1 MDGDYM
7 LIISNI
13 NGNGISHVVLKN
25 FKFSI
30 CWVTMLLLSKNKTTL
45 AFDIESEKKLQQ
57 KFNSKMYLKGYL
69 LTEKTSS
76 INLIKFI
83 LQNSD
88 ILKKYLDKDDFKEIN
103 CKYDNETDYENRID
117 PFPYLIEINE
127 KKYFNVYEVHKTK
140 SEFLYNIIKDEDE
153 ILKMK

>member
-1 MDGDYM
+1 M

-13 NGNGISHVVLKN
+13 NGNGISRVVLKN
-25 FKFSI
+25 FKLSI
-30 CWVTMLLLSKNKTTL
+30 CWDMVVLLSKNKTTL
-45 AFDIESEKKLQQ
+45 TFDIESEKKLQQ

-88 ILKKYLDKDDFKEIN
+88 ILKKYLDKDDFKEIDY
-103 CKYDNETDYENRID
+103 KYNETNYKNRID
-117 PFPYLIEINE
+117 PYPYLIEINE
-127 KKYFNVYEVHKTK
+127 KKYFNVYEIYKRK
-140 SEFLYNIIKDEDE
+140 SELFYNLNENDKS
-153 ILKMK
+153 IL

>member
-7 LIISNI
+7 LIISNV

-25 FKFSI
+25 FKLSI
-30 CWVTMLLLSKNKTTL
+30 CWVTMMILNKNKTTL

-88 ILKKYLDKDDFKEIN
+88 MLKKYLDKDDFKEIN
-103 CKYDNETDYENRID
+103 CKYDNETNYKDGID

-127 KKYFNVYEVHKTK
+127 KKYFNVYEIYKRK
-140 SEFLYNIIKDEDE
+140 SELFYNLNENDKS
-153 ILKMK
+153 IL

>member
-1 MDGDYM
+1 M

-13 NGNGISHVVLKN
+13 DGNGISHVVLKN

-69 LTEKTSS
+69 TEKTSS

-88 ILKKYLDKDDFKEIN
+88 MLKKYLDKDDFKEIN
-103 CKYDNETDYENRID
+103 CKYDNETDYKNRID

-127 KKYFNVYEVHKTK
+127 KKYFNVYKVYERK
-140 SEFLYNIIKDEDE
+140 SKFLYDIKDEDE

>member
-1 MDGDYM
+1 M
-7 LIISNI
+7 LIISNTD
-13 NGNGISHVVLKN
+13 GNGISHVVLKN

-103 CKYDNETDYENRID
+103 CKYDNETDYKNGID

-127 KKYFNVYEVHKTK
+127 KKYFNVYEIYKRK
-140 SEFLYNIIKDEDE
+140 SELFYNLNENDKS
-153 ILKMK
+153 IL

>member
-1 MDGDYM
+1 MDGDYV
-7 LIISNI
+7 LIISNV

-69 LTEKTSS
+69 TKETNS

-88 ILKKYLDKDDFKEIN
+88 ILKKYLDKDDFEEIDY
-103 CKYDNETDYENRID
+103 KYNNETNYKNRIN
-117 PFPYLIEINE
+117 PYPYLIEINE

-140 SEFLYNIIKDEDE
+140 SEFLYNVVKGEDE

>member
-7 LIISNI
+7 LIISNTD
-13 NGNGISHVVLKN
+13 GNGISHVVLKN
-25 FKFSI
+25 FKLSI
-30 CWVTMLLLSKNKTTL
+30 CWVTMMILSKNKITL
-45 AFDIESEKKLQQ
+45 AFDEKSEKKLRQ
-57 KFNSKMYLKGYL
+57 KFNSKMYLKGGY

-88 ILKKYLDKDDFKEIN
+88 LLKKYLDKDDFKEID
-103 CKYDNETDYENRID
+103 CKYDNETNYEDRID

-127 KKYFNVYEVHKTK
+127 KKYFNVYGVHRRK
-140 SEFLYNIIKDEDE
+140 SEFLYDIKKGEDE

>member
-1 MDGDYM
+1 MDGDYV
-7 LIISNI
+7 LIISNV

-88 ILKKYLDKDDFKEIN
+88 MLKKYLDKDDFKEIN
-103 CKYDNETDYENRID
+103 K
-117 PFPYLIEINE
+117 
-127 KKYFNVYEVHKTK
+127 KKYYNVYEVHKRK
-140 SEFLYNIIKDEDE
+140 SEFLYDIKKGEDE
-153 ILKMK
+153 ILKTK

>member
-1 MDGDYM
+1 M

-13 NGNGISHVVLKN
+13 NGISHVVLKN
-25 FKFSI
+25 FKLSI
-30 CWVTMLLLSKNKTTL
+30 CWIMVMLLSKNRTAL

-57 KFNSKMYLKGYL
+57 KFNSKMYLKGY

-127 KKYFNVYEVHKTK
+127 KKYFNVYKVRKRK
-140 SEFLYNIIKDEDE
+140 SEFLYDIKKGEDE

>member
-1 MDGDYM
+1 MDGDYV
-7 LIISNI
+7 LIISNV

-88 ILKKYLDKDDFKEIN
+88 MLKKYLDKDDFKEIN
-103 CKYDNETDYENRID
+103 CKYDNETDYKNGID

-127 KKYFNVYEVHKTK
+127 KKYFNVYEIYKRK
-140 SEFLYNIIKDEDE
+140 SELFYNLNENDKS
-153 ILKMK
+153 IL

>member
-7 LIISNI
+7 LIISNTD
-13 NGNGISHVVLKN
+13 GNGISHVVLKN
-25 FKFSI
+25 FKLSI
-30 CWVTMLLLSKNKTTL
+30 CWVTMMILSKNKTTL
-45 AFDIESEKKLQQ
+45 TFDIESETKLQQ
-57 KFNSKMYLKGYL
+57 KFNSKMYLKGY

-88 ILKKYLDKDDFKEIN
+88 LLKKYLDKDDFKEID
-103 CKYDNETDYENRID
+103 CKYDNETNYKDRID

-127 KKYFNVYEVHKTK
+127 KKYFNVYGVHKRK
-140 SEFLYNIIKDEDE
+140 SEFLYDIKKGEDE

>member
-1 MDGDYM
+1 M

-13 NGNGISHVVLKN
+13 NGNGISRVVLKN
-25 FKFSI
+25 FKLSI
-30 CWVTMLLLSKNKTTL
+30 CWDMVVLLSKNKTTL
-45 AFDIESEKKLQQ
+45 TFDIESEKKLQQ

-88 ILKKYLDKDDFKEIN
+88 
-103 CKYDNETDYENRID
+103 
-117 PFPYLIEINE
+117 
-127 KKYFNVYEVHKTK
+127 KTN
-140 SEFLYNIIKDEDE
+140 LT
-153 ILKMK
+153 

>member
-1 MDGDYM
+1 M

-13 NGNGISHVVLKN
+13 NGNGISRVVLKN
-25 FKFSI
+25 FKLSI
-30 CWVTMLLLSKNKTTL
+30 CWDMVVLLSKNKTTL
-45 AFDIESEKKLQQ
+45 TFDIESEKKLQQ

-83 LQNSD
+83 LQNSNM
-88 ILKKYLDKDDFKEIN
+88 LKKYLDKDDFKEIN
-103 CKYDNETDYENRID
+103 CKYDNETNYKDGID

-127 KKYFNVYEVHKTK
+127 KKYFNVYEVHKRK
-140 SEFLYNIIKDEDE
+140 SELIYNLNENDKS
-153 ILKMK
+153 IL

>member
-7 LIISNI
+7 LIISNV

-69 LTEKTSS
+69 TEQTSS

-88 ILKKYLDKDDFKEIN
+88 LLKKYLDKDDFKEID
-103 CKYDNETDYENRID
+103 CKYDNETNYKDRID
-117 PFPYLIEINE
+117 PYPYLIEINE
-127 KKYFNVYEVHKTK
+127 KKYFNVYEIYKRK
-140 SEFLYNIIKDEDE
+140 SELFYNLNENDKS
-153 ILKMK
+153 IL

>member
-7 LIISNI
+7 LIISNV

-69 LTEKTSS
+69 AEKTSS

-88 ILKKYLDKDDFKEIN
+88 MLKKYLDKDDFKEIN
-103 CKYDNETDYENRID
+103 YKYDNETDYKSGID

-127 KKYFNVYEVHKTK
+127 KKYFNVYGVHKRK
-140 SEFLYNIIKDEDE
+140 SEFLYDIKKGEDE